1 MSGVDLYVCTIEVF
15 RDHGQSILIF
25 EISMLQ
31 SIIQPN
37 YSLTHFIYILHEPTC
52 HYRLE
57 PYVCD
62 STLILPDPA
71 GVPYMESDTQPPVTV
86 TASEE
91 DEVYS
96 SHQEQYGS
104 TMATKDVVH
113 QLENIPTNK
122 PSEIESTDGSPE
134 LVTPADNLVDDL
146 IEASVSDT
154 TLQKTTPT
162 SQEGVASSNSS
173 NVVLNALSSLWT
185 SAWGSWQQ
193 N

>member
-91 DEVYS
+91 DEVYN
-96 SHQEQYGS
+96 SHQ
-104 TMATKDVVH
+104 
-113 QLENIPTNK
+113 
-122 PSEIESTDGSPE
+122 
-134 LVTPADNLVDDL
+134 
-146 IEASVSDT
+146 EASVSDT